1 MEVPAAGLEPGF
13 SARLVIRR
21 WEKPKG
27 RHSGRKAYPVGRCGE
42 RCSWADL
49 PGKCCRN
56 CPRATACL
64 SGALPRQYVVLSRSI
79 FMEELVQVAESQS
92 SMGKQFNSPKRI
104 VAYFSM
110 EIALENA
117 MPSYSGGLGVLAGDT
132 IRAAADIR
140 LPMVAVSLLYRKGY
154 FSQRLAEDGSQT
166 EEPVEWR
173 VEDFLEKE
181 DARVSVPLE
190 SRRVE
195 LRAWR
200 YTVKGARGFEV
211 PVYFLDADL
220 PTNQE
225 CDRNLTGSLYGGDS
239 YYRLCQEVLL
249 GIGGVRMLRALGY
262 QDISRYHMNEGHAA
276 LLTLELLGEE
286 AAKAGRKS
294 VNGDDI
300 EKVRSKCVF
309 TTHTPVPAGHDRF
322 PVELMTRAFPA
333 QTEFFDLKDTS
344 SAELL
349 KRVLQAETNFPA
361 LQEAASHGAS
371 VNMTHLALGLSNF
384 VNGVAKKHGE
394 VSRRM
399 FPEFLIEAITNGVH
413 AGTWAAPAFQQLFD
427 RYIPAWREDN
437 YSLRSALGLPAEEV
451 WAAHLISKHE
461 LFESV
466 RQKTGLKLDPD
477 VFTIGFARRATGYKR
492 ADLIL
497 SDLDRLREI
506 AKNAGKFQIIF
517 AGKAHPND
525 GGGKQIIQKIFKA
538 KKALKKT
545 VPIVFLDDYN
555 LELGRKI
562 TSGCDLWLN
571 TPQYPM
577 EASGTSGMKAALNG
591 VPSLSILDGWW
602 VEGNIEGVTGWSIGE
617 PRHPGTMAAATD
629 NAHEA
634 QSLYAKLENV
644 ILPMFYKERWRYLSV
659 MQHAI
664 AINGSFF
671 NTQRMVQQYVTEAYL
686 R

>member
-1 MEVPAAGLEPGF
+1 MAVKLTNNNK
-13 SARLVIRR
+13 RL
-21 WEKPKG
+21 
-27 RHSGRKAYPVGRCGE
+27 
-42 RCSWADL
+42 
-49 PGKCCRN
+49 
-56 CPRATACL
+56 
-64 SGALPRQYVVLSRSI
+64 
-79 FMEELVQVAESQS
+79 
-92 SMGKQFNSPKRI
+92 

-132 IRAAADIR
+132 IRAAADLK
-140 LPMVAVSLLYRKGY
+140 LPMVAISLLYRKG
-154 FSQRLAEDGSQT
+154 FFLQILSEDGVQT

-173 VEDFLEKE
+173 VEDFLKEEK
-181 DARVSVPLE
+181 ARVSVPLE
-190 SRRVE
+190 NRRVE
-195 LRAWR
+195 LRCWR
-200 YTVKGARGFEV
+200 YDAVGARGHIV
-211 PVYFLDADL
+211 PIYFLDADL
-220 PTNQE
+220 PANE
-225 CDRNLTGSLYGGDS
+225 ERDRNLTGSLYGGDS

-262 QDISRYHMNEGHAA
+262 EDIARYHMNEGHAA

-286 AAKAGRKS
+286 AEKAGRES
-294 VNGDDI
+294 VIGEDI
-300 EKVRSKCVF
+300 EKVRDKCVF

-322 PVELMTRAFPA
+322 PVEFLTRAFPE
-333 QTEFFDLKDTS
+333 QTGFFNMKDAS
-344 SAELL
+344 AAELI
-349 KRVLQAETNFPA
+349 KRALQAETNFPD
-361 LQEAASHGAS
+361 LHDAARSGAS
-371 VNMTHLALGLSNF
+371 VNMTHLALSLSNF

-413 AGTWAAPAFQQLFD
+413 AATWAAPAFQQLFD
-427 RYIPAWREDN
+427 RYIPTWKEDN
-437 YSLRSALGLPAEEV
+437 YSLRSALGLPPEEV
-451 WAAHLISKHE
+451 WAAHLLSKHE
-461 LFESV
+461 LFETV

-506 AKNAGKFQIIF
+506 AKNAGKFQIVF

-538 KKALKKT
+538 KKALKKNVQT
-545 VPIVFLDDYN
+545 VFLDNYN
-555 LELGRKI
+555 MELGGKI
-562 TSGCDLWLN
+562 TAGVDLWLN
-571 TPQYPM
+571 TPQFPL

-602 VEGNIEGVTGWSIGE
+602 VEGHIEGVTGWSIGE
-617 PRHPGTMAAATD
+617 LHRGTDVSTD
-629 NAHEA
+629 NAGEA
-634 QSLYAKLENV
+634 ESLYHKLENV
-644 ILPMFYKERWRYLSV
+644 ILPLYYNDRQKYLEV
-659 MQHAI
+659 MLHAI

-671 NTQRMVQQYVTEAYL
+671 NTQRMVQQYVTDAYL